1 MHQINMQA
9 YLKLS
14 LIILAVS
21 LLATDAASQ
30 EQIGIASAVNR
41 NTTDLTL
48 EQERK
53 LVDAGYQII
62 QNHVIETDGIGRAQ
76 MLLVD
81 GTSLAIGPNSS
92 VVLDR
97 FIYNPITAEGSLEV
111 TAKGLLR
118 IVGGKVT
125 KKQPALIRTNS
136 ATVGIR
142 GGIAIVE
149 TEGDSTTAAFIY
161 GTQMTMSPV
170 ENPGGDISLD
180 RAGFSVT
187 VENPEAE
194 VGFPV
199 LLTEETL
206 GVFQEGFEALEETNE
221 NEEDAS
227 DEPVAEEEANE
238 PVAEEESNDESAA
251 SVDESPEESNDES
264 VVSVDESQE
273 DSSSFE
279 ESTGVETLA
288 EEEPD
293 SSVIQPE
300 VDEGILDSSG
310 VSDISSNVAPSSLST
325 AENFEVNVDLSSP
338 TLEEESEEKEEETTL
353 ETAETTENLADEQVV
368 TETSSAVATV
378 SSDGQV
384 VETLEGN
391 GSVVA
396 TISDDGVIIA
406 IASSNSEA
414 VADG

>member
-227 DEPVAEEEANE
+227 ECEPN
-238 PVAEEESNDESAA
+238 
-251 SVDESPEESNDES
+251 
-264 VVSVDESQE
+264 
-273 DSSSFE
+273 
-279 ESTGVETLA
+279 TL
-288 EEEPD
+288 P
-293 SSVIQPE
+293 
-300 VDEGILDSSG
+300 
-310 VSDISSNVAPSSLST
+310 T
-325 AENFEVNVDLSSP
+325 SP
-338 TLEEESEEKEEETTL
+338 T
-353 ETAETTENLADEQVV
+353 D
-368 TETSSAVATV
+368 
-378 SSDGQV
+378 
-384 VETLEGN
+384 
-391 GSVVA
+391 
-396 TISDDGVIIA
+396 
-406 IASSNSEA
+406 
-414 VADG
+414 